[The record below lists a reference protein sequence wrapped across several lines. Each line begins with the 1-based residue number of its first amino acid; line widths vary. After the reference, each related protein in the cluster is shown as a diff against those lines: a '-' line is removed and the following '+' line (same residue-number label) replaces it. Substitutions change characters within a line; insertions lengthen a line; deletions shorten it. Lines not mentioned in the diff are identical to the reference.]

1 MNTIPSFRNYNTK
14 YVYLEKVDVTPEYR
28 DEKVKADANKY
39 LLRRSRA
46 EYKATFSDQTKAGIG
61 ALAGA
66 AFPIVHMMK
75 KQGVKNPLKVKY
87 GLSEM
92 ILVSATTVLA
102 SVLAA
107 MPGNDAKTN
116 RRKAEEGVFQFCN
129 AAIPTWL
136 AASALKLCETSKKYN
151 NAAAKILSTAGA
163 ILVGMMGAAEV
174 SNLICDPHDK
184 NPDRKLTLKDTIAN
198 LDDLFGVLIL
208 AKVPFVDKLHL
219 EKALPFIYA
228 YCGYRAG
235 KTN

>member
-1 MNTIPSFRNYNTK
+1 MINTIPGFNNSMK
-14 YVYLEKVDVTPEYR
+14 YVYLEKVDVTPDYS
-28 DEKVKADANKY
+28 DENIKADAKKFI
-39 LLRRSRA
+39 LRRSRM
-46 EYKATFSDQTKAGIG
+46 EDKPTFSDQAKAATG

-66 AFPIVHMMK
+66 VFPMIHIMK
-75 KQGVKNPLKVKY
+75 KQGLKNPLKIKY
-87 GLSEM
+87 GLPEM
-92 ILVSATTVLA
+92 ILVSATTVIG

-107 MPGNDAKTN
+107 MPGNDSKTN

-136 AASALKLCETSKKYN
+136 AASALKLCETSRKFN
-151 NAAAKILSTAGA
+151 NAGTKILSVAGA

>member
-1 MNTIPSFRNYNTK
+1 MNTIPSFRSADVK
-14 YVYLEKVDVTPEYR
+14 YVYLEKVDVTPDYR
-28 DEKVKADANKY
+28 NERAKADAKKY
-39 LLRRSRA
+39 LLRRSRN
-46 EYKATFSDQTKAGIG
+46 ERKPTVPDHVKAAIG
-61 ALAGA
+61 AVAGA
-66 AFPIVHMMK
+66 AFPIVRMMK
-75 KQGVKNPLKVKY
+75 KQKVKNPLKVKY

-92 ILVSATTVLA
+92 ILVSATTVIG

-107 MPGNDAKTN
+107 MPGNDSKTN

-151 NAAAKILSTAGA
+151 NAWAKILSTAGA

>member
-1 MNTIPSFRNYNTK
+1 MNTIPSFSNSSK
-14 YVYLEKVDVTPEYR
+14 YIYLEKVDVTPDYR
-28 DEKVKADANKY
+28 DAKIKADADKFI
-39 LLRRSRA
+39 LRRSRA
-46 EYKATFSDQTKAGIG
+46 EHKPTVPDQAKAALG

-87 GLSEM
+87 GLPQM
-92 ILVSATTVLA
+92 ILVSATTVIG

-107 MPGNDAKTN
+107 IPGNDRKTN
-116 RRKAEEGVFQFCN
+116 IRKAEEGVFQFCN

-136 AASALKLCETSKKYN
+136 AAAALKLCESSQKFN
-151 NAAAKILSTAGA
+151 NAGGKILSTAGA

-174 SNLICDPHDK
+174 SNLICDPYDK
-184 NPDRKLTLKDTIAN
+184 DPDRKLTLKDTIAN

-208 AKVPFVDKLHL
+208 AKVPVVDKLHL

>member
-184 NPDRKLTLKDTIAN
+184 HPDRKLTLKDTIAN

>member
-1 MNTIPSFRNYNTK
+1 MNSIPSFRNSNVK
-14 YVYLEKVDVTPEYR
+14 YVYLEKVDVTPDYR
-28 DEKVKADANKY
+28 EERVKADAQNY
-39 LLRRSRA
+39 LLRRSRTHHKPSVPDKV
-46 EYKATFSDQTKAGIG
+46 KAAIG

-66 AFPIVHMMK
+66 AFPIVYMMK

-92 ILVSATTVLA
+92 VLVSATTVIG

-107 MPGNDAKTN
+107 MPGNDRKTN

-136 AASALKLCETSKKYN
+136 AAAGLKLCESSRKFN
-151 NAAAKILSTAGA
+151 NAWAKIISTAGA

-198 LDDLFGVLIL
+198 VDDLFGVLIL

>member
-1 MNTIPSFRNYNTK
+1 MNTIPNFRSNSMK
-14 YVYLEKVDVTPEYR
+14 YVYLEKVDVTPDYR
-28 DEKVKADANKY
+28 DEKVETDATKFI
-39 LLRRSRA
+39 LRRSRTQ
-46 EYKATFSDQTKAGIG
+46 YKPTLPDQAKAAVG

-87 GLSEM
+87 GLPEM
-92 ILVSATTVLA
+92 ILVSATTVIG

-107 MPGNDAKTN
+107 MPGNDTKTN

-136 AASALKLCETSKKYN
+136 AASTLKLCETSQKFN
-151 NAAAKILSTAGA
+151 NAWAKILSTAGA
-163 ILVGMMGAAEV
+163 ILVGMMGSAEV

-219 EKALPFIYA
+219 EKALPFIYV